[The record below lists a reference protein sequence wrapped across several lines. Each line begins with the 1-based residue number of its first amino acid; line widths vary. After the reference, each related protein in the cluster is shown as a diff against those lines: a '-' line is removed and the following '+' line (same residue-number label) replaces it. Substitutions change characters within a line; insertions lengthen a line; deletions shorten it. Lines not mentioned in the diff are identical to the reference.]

1 MKDQNKDPVQGII
14 TLSADLSMKEQFV
27 ISPVKGKI
35 TNNEFIKPKYL
46 K

>member
-1 MKDQNKDPVQGII
+1 MKDQNKDPVQGIV
-14 TLSADLSMKEQFV
+14 TLSADFV
-27 ISPVKGKI
+27 ISSVKDKI